1 MYDTMT
7 WTSMHMIPI
16 LIHRRFRFWCLFKKW
31 NIPMCVSPSY
41 FTELL
46 FKYSWNRTGRWFHMI
61 IFNPV
66 DHRQRWMHPFFIKQ
80 TKFIKNIFGQFWNIF
95 RLPVYTSWSISDTL
109 FVWNVYTTTSNSIS
123 YFCTELRLFK
133 YSNTLQIES
142 KKEGSVKLK

>member
-1 MYDTMT
+1 
-7 WTSMHMIPI
+7 
-16 LIHRRFRFWCLFKKW
+16 
-31 NIPMCVSPSY
+31 MCVSPSY

-109 FVWNVYTTTSNSIS
+109 FVWNVYTTTPNSIS
-123 YFCTELRLFK
+123 YFCTKLRLFK
-133 YSNTLQIES
+133 YSNTLKIES
-142 KKEGSVKLK
+142 KKESCIVLGDTVDHTFLKTTQKLPLQGIFCLTWQRIYLG